1 MYAAYPEYAKLT
13 KNKIT
18 KIAEIALKY
27 LKINFANLGNFGITL
42 AVIDD
47 LILSS
52 RFVLQGLKVI
62 NLNVQLN
69 ASFANGLYLAE
80 NNPKIP
86 KITIAIMHATIVYL
100 NIEIC
105 FIALIKV
112 STSASVLY
120 KYTDALTE
128 PDNL

>member
-86 KITIAIMHATIVYL
+86 KITIAIMHATIKKNYL
-100 NIEIC
+100 LPPQ
-105 FIALIKV
+105 FF
-112 STSASVLY
+112 
-120 KYTDALTE
+120 
-128 PDNL
+128 